1 MTLKWLIEYLSNKD
15 ETKFENIRIYWEKK
29 DILIDFIKEG
39 WISETYIAL
48 KSYNFDSRIEIKS
61 IFVVFREENII
72 KKERLDKDKLLKF
85 NYKEFI
91 ENISDKNLKLKE
103 GSGNFDFKN
112 IEKIEIRT
120 KDSEKLY
127 PTEKGINKIMEI
139 IKWEIS
145 I

>member
-1 MTLKWLIEYLSNKD
+1 MIEYLSNKD

-112 IEKIEIRT
+112 IEKNWNKNKRLGKTIS
-120 KDSEKLY
+120 DG
-127 PTEKGINKIMEI
+127 KGNK
-139 IKWEIS
+139 
-145 I
+145 

>member
-1 MTLKWLIEYLSNKD
+1 MIEYLSNKD